1 MKIYWLL
8 KSIPELAEM
17 PKKERKAIWRRC
29 CWKVFRHWQTWL
41 ALIVCGACARL
52 GVILGQMWVGNYIVG
67 AAVGGAVG
75 AAVGG
80 GIGGFVFAQVAI
92 AMGRRHIR
100 EYLNLH
106 NEAPHACPHDSTSVD
121 ETVFQANWSQCLL
134 VGGRAYQCTQA
145 W

>member
-41 ALIVCGACARL
+41 ALIVCGACAGL
-52 GVILGQMWVGNYIVG
+52 GNYIVG
-67 AAVGGAVG
+67 AAVGG
-75 AAVGG
+75 AVGG

-100 EYLNLH
+100 EYL
-106 NEAPHACPHDSTSVD
+106 DSQQKTD
-121 ETVFQANWSQCLL
+121 NTEGN
-134 VGGRAYQCTQA
+134 
-145 W
+145 

>member
-29 CWKVFRHWQTWL
+29 YWKVFRHWQTCL
-41 ALIVCGACARL
+41 ALIVCGACAGL

-75 AAVGG
+75 G
-80 GIGGFVFAQVAI
+80 GIGGFIFAQVAT
-92 AMGRRHIR
+92 AMARHYIR
-100 EYLNLH
+100 EYLKKSPDEVQ
-106 NEAPHACPHDSTSVD
+106 NE
-121 ETVFQANWSQCLL
+121 
-134 VGGRAYQCTQA
+134 
-145 W
+145 